1 MNPFKILIFAVVVNS
16 VFAGDASEDVNL
28 TADTARS
35 QKEIKMLE
43 TLCGS
48 ILPFSMV
55 SCMQLADKR
64 LDESSA
70 FYDRQK
76 GLAALQKV
84 CDSKDERDSKL
95 ACAMLACESGESREC
110 LNAAKHYQTLLS
122 VNEKMSALFQK
133 NCDERG
139 GTDCLY
145 AKFFDKAR
153 DGMTDE
159 YVRKMKEYLKKA
171 CDAGEKEG
179 CKEFEKLRE
188 L

>member
-1 MNPFKILIFAVVVNS
+1 MIFAVVVNS
-16 VFAGDASEDVNL
+16 AFAGDASEDANL
-28 TADTARS
+28 IADAARN
-35 QKEIKMLE
+35 QKEVKMLE
-43 TLCGS
+43 AFCGS
-48 ILPFSMV
+48 ILPFSMA

-95 ACAMLACESGESREC
+95 VCTKLACESGESCEC
-110 LNAAKHYQTLLS
+110 LNAAKYYQVLLVGGVAAS
-122 VNEKMSALFQK
+122 SLFQQ
-133 NCDERG
+133 NCNERG
-139 GTDCLY
+139 GMDCLY

-153 DGMTDE
+153 DGMADE
-159 YVRKMKEYLKKA
+159 YVRKMKKYLKKA
-171 CDAGEKEG
+171 CDAGEKRG
-179 CKEFEKLRE
+179 CEEFEKLLE

>member
-1 MNPFKILIFAVVVNS
+1 MA
-16 VFAGDASEDVNL
+16 
-28 TADTARS
+28 
-35 QKEIKMLE
+35 
-43 TLCGS
+43 
-48 ILPFSMV
+48 

-84 CDSKDERDSKL
+84 CDSKDESDSKL
-95 ACAMLACESGESREC
+95 ACTKLACESGESREC
-110 LNAAKHYQTLLS
+110 LNAAKYYQVLLVGGVAAAS
-122 VNEKMSALFQK
+122 LFQK
-133 NCDERG
+133 NCNERG
-139 GTDCLY
+139 GMDCLY

-159 YVRKMKEYLKKA
+159 YVRNMKKYLKKA

-179 CKEFEKLRE
+179 CKEFEKLHE